1 MQKNRTSAPLLRSL
15 RQGIA
20 LFLTVVALWLIYL
33 TADPEVRARRRT
45 DELIER
51 GTPEP
56 YEKVLEDMKRRD
68 HNDSHRAFAPAVQAK
83 DAVLIDTTHMTVPEV
98 VARVGELIKER
109 EA

>member
-1 MQKNRTSAPLLRSL
+1 M
-15 RQGIA
+15 
-20 LFLTVVALWLIYL
+20 
-33 TADPEVRARRRT
+33 RARRRT
-45 DELIER
+45 DELIAR

-98 VARVGELIKER
+98 VACVGELIKER

>member
-1 MQKNRTSAPLLRSL
+1 
-15 RQGIA
+15 
-20 LFLTVVALWLIYL
+20 
-33 TADPEVRARRRT
+33 
-45 DELIER
+45 
-51 GTPEP
+51 
-56 YEKVLEDMKRRD
+56 MKRRD